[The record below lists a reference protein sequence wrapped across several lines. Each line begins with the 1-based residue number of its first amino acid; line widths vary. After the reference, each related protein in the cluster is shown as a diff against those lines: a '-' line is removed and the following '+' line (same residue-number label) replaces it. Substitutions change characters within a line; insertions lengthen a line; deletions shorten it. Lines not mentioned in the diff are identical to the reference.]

1 MCPLPIC
8 CYNDTQK
15 CEWKIVNTEETQ
27 RKITRKKLQFEN
39 TTYFSW
45 IFYKHNIHNSC
56 DLCYDYLVNPQT
68 LNDARRTFFKHW
80 LVIAILGY
88 FQLFLEAGS
97 KFVQF
102 YTKFKVIWV
111 LFLRR
116 NVLVCGDWYCSENQ
130 YSKSTVF
137 VKNPK
142 EEYGYYGFSI
152 NSLPQHQTI
161 YKLMT
166 FLGISLWICRIGC
179 PEVF

>member
-1 MCPLPIC
+1 MRSSKFLLWLPGQPT
-8 CYNDTQK
+8 DP
-15 CEWKIVNTEETQ
+15 E
-27 RKITRKKLQFEN
+27 
-39 TTYFSW
+39 
-45 IFYKHNIHNSC
+45 
-56 DLCYDYLVNPQT
+56 
-68 LNDARRTFFKHW
+68 RRTAYVFQA
-80 LVIAILGY
+80 LIVIAILGY

-102 YTKFKVIWV
+102 CTKFKVIWV

-116 NVLVCGDWYCSENQ
+116 NVLICGDWYCSENQ

-137 VKNPK
+137 VKNSK